1 CGRDGKAGPGADP
14 RDPAVLGRVRGRRA
28 APPAVRRLRAA
39 LLLPAAGVPGVRLAP
54 RRVVHR
60 QRPGHAVL
68 LRDQPPAGAGLRG
81 RRAVRD
87 RRGRAGRGAA
97 DDDQHRRPPGH
108 ARGAAAGH
116 AVAGA
121 VRAAGRREP
130 ARIRTSA
137 MTGVIIAGAAE
148 TDQIGR
154 LPGHS
159 TLQLHVEGA
168 LNAVADAGL
177 SLRDIDGIAT
187 VSAPGPVQ
195 VAHALGIT
203 PRWID
208 GTGVGGTS
216 FLLHVRHAA
225 AAIRA
230 GYARTVLIAH
240 GESGR
245 SRVGASRYRME
256 ASSPVGQFEVPY
268 GVFGPTTTFTI
279 PLLRYMKEFGLTHEQ
294 LAYVAV
300 AQRRWAA
307 KNPRAAYRDPVTVE
321 DVLASRIVAYP
332 FHLPECCLVTD
343 GGGALVVTSAERAGS
358 FPKPAVHVLGTG
370 ESSETPM
377 ISQMAD
383 FTESA
388 AFRLA
393 GRAAFAEARIGVADV
408 DHLMI
413 YDAFAHVPIYGLEA
427 LGVTAKGEAGAFIA
441 DGNTEPGGSLPLN
454 TNGGGLS
461 YTHTGMYGMF
471 AIQEGVRQ
479 LRGEAAAQLDSPE
492 ISVILGNGGMFATS
506 GVLVLGR
513 QPRP

>member
-1 CGRDGKAGPGADP
+1 MTGAL
-14 RDPAVLGRVRGRRA
+14 ASSSRGRPR
-28 APPAVRRLRAA
+28 PTA
-39 LLLPAAGVPGVRLAP
+39 L
-54 RRVVHR
+54 
-60 QRPGHAVL
+60 
-68 LRDQPPAGAGLRG
+68 
-81 RRAVRD
+81 
-87 RRGRAGRGAA
+87 
-97 DDDQHRRPPGH
+97 
-108 ARGAAAGH
+108 
-116 AVAGA
+116 
-121 VRAAGRREP
+121 
-130 ARIRTSA
+130 
-137 MTGVIIAGAAE
+137 
-148 TDQIGR
+148 GR
-154 LPGHS
+154 LPDHS

-230 GYARTVLIAH
+230 GYARTVLITH

-256 ASSPVGQFEVPY
+256 ASSPAGQFEVPY

-332 FHLPECCLVTD
+332 FHLLECCLVTD

-427 LGVTAKGEAGAFIA
+427 LGFTAKGEAGAFIA

-479 LRGEAAAQLDSPE
+479 LRGEAAAQVGSPQ
-492 ISVILGNGGMFATS
+492 ISVILGNGGMFATA
-506 GVLVLGR
+506 GVLVLDGSPASDRGWAGQPQLSLTISVVGSRSARRGR
-513 QPRP
+513 AGLAIRSSSMEQARSPSSRIGWWTVVSGGVSMAPRCMSSKPVTAMSSGTRIPAVRNSRIAPIAIWSLPQAMASGSSRRGAARSSRTARWPLMAANRPSKHPSSRTPW

>member
-1 CGRDGKAGPGADP
+1 MS
-14 RDPAVLGRVRGRRA
+14 
-28 APPAVRRLRAA
+28 
-39 LLLPAAGVPGVRLAP
+39 
-54 RRVVHR
+54 
-60 QRPGHAVL
+60 
-68 LRDQPPAGAGLRG
+68 
-81 RRAVRD
+81 
-87 RRGRAGRGAA
+87 
-97 DDDQHRRPPGH
+97 
-108 ARGAAAGH
+108 
-116 AVAGA
+116 
-121 VRAAGRREP
+121 
-130 ARIRTSA
+130 SA
-137 MTGVIIAGAAE
+137 GVIIAGAAE
-148 TDQIGR
+148 TDEIGR

-159 TLQLHVEGA
+159 TLGLHIEA
-168 LNAVADAGL
+168 ARNAGADAGL
-177 SLRDIDGIAT
+177 TMKDIDGIAT

-195 VAHALGIT
+195 VAHALGLY
-203 PRWID
+203 PGWVD

-216 FLLHVRHAA
+216 FLLHVRHAV

-230 GYARTVLIAH
+230 GYAKTILITH

-245 SRVGASRYRME
+245 SRVGAPPFRGDP
-256 ASSPVGQFEVPY
+256 SSPAGQFEAPY
-268 GVFGPTTTFTI
+268 GTLGPTTTFTI
-279 PLLRYMKEFGLTHEQ
+279 PMLRYMKEYGLTHEQ

-300 AQRRWAA
+300 AQRQWAA
-307 KNPRAAYRDPVTVE
+307 KNPRAMFRDIITVS
-321 DVLASRIVAYP
+321 DVLASRMVAYP
-332 FHLPECCLVTD
+332 FHLLECCLVTD

-393 GRAAFAEARIGVADV
+393 GRAGFAEARIGAADV

-427 LGVTAKGEAGAFIA
+427 LGFCARGEAGPFIA

-461 YTHTGMYGMF
+461 YPHTGMYGMF

-479 LRGEAAAQLDSPE
+479 IRGEAAAQVDRSD
-492 ISVILGNGGMFATS
+492 ISVILGNGGMFATA
-506 GVLVLGR
+506 GALVLGR
-513 QPRP
+513 HPR